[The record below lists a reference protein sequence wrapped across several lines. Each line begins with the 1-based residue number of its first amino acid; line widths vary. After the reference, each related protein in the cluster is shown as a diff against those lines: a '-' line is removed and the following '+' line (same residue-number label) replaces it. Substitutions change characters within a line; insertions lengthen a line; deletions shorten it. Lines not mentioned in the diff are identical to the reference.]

1 MEEKGVVMKNKGD
14 NKKDIAAKSGA
25 NKASCDSLEIE
36 SQGKD
41 DLVKQLKS
49 QLRDKDEQI
58 QKIKLELEKAE
69 TLKKEGQGRYLRS
82 LAEADNLR
90 KRYEKEKKSL
100 ELYSLEDMFKSIL
113 PVIDSMDTALKDKSI
128 TSEQMKTPLGSG
140 FILVIKQLK
149 DFLSK
154 QGVKVIDA
162 KGETFDP
169 NKHQA
174 MFKEESSEV
183 KEVVVK
189 DDLIKGYSLH
199 DRVIRPS
206 MVIVLIPKEKMK

>member
-1 MEEKGVVMKNKGD
+1 MKNKDD
-14 NKKDIAAKSGA
+14 NKKDIAAKSGVK
-25 NKASCDSLEIE
+25 KADVDSMELDP
-36 SQGKD
+36 QGKD

-49 QLRDKDEQI
+49 QLKDQDEQL

-69 TLKKEGQGRYLRS
+69 KLKKEEQGRYLRS
-82 LAEADNLR
+82 LAETDNLR

-100 ELYSLEDMFKSIL
+100 ELYSLEEMFKSIL
-113 PVIDSMDTALKDKSI
+113 PVVDSMDTALKDKSI

-140 FILVIKQLK
+140 FVLVVKQLK

-154 QGVKVIDA
+154 QGIKVIDA
-162 KGETFDP
+162 KGKTFDP

-174 MFKEESSEV
+174 MLKEESSEV

-189 DDLIKGYSLH
+189 EDLIKGYSLH

-206 MVIVLIPKEKMK
+206 MVSVLTPKEKITE